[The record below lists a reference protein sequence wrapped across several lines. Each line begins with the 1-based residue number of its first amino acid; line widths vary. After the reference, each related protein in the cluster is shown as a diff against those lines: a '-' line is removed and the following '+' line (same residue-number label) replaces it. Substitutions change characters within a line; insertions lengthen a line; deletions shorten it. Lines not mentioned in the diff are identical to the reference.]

1 MERKAKKLRWMVQYE
16 LFNKDG
22 RHQMTI
28 TNLNAQAN
36 FEYIL
41 INATLKY
48 YLVLVKDNSKI
59 Y

>member
-1 MERKAKKLRWMVQYE
+1 MVQYE
-16 LFNKDG
+16 FLNKNG

-48 YLVLVKDNSKI
+48 YLV
-59 Y
+59 